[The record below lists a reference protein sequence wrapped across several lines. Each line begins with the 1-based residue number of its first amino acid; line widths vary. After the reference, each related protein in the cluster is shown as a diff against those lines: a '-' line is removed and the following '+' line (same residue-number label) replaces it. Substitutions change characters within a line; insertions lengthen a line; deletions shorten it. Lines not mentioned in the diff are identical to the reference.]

1 MAKRKKM
8 TAEEFNAKYPIGSL
22 CHYFPIKGEP
32 SHQVTKTRSEAWAL
46 GHGDV
51 VVAVE
56 GRTGGVLIDH
66 LEMREV

>member
-8 TAEEFNAKYPIGSL
+8 TAEKFNAKHPVGTP
-22 CHYFPIKGEP
+22 CRYFPIKGEP
-32 SHQVTKTRSEAWAL
+32 DFVETKTRSEAWEL
-46 GHGDV
+46 GHGAV

-66 LEMREV
+66 LEMREG